1 MPLIPIAT
9 FLAGALLSLLLPV
22 GLLLALTAWYY
33 LFIRR
38 VPETTEAEKPGP
50 PAGPAAPGGVPGP
63 AGE

>member
-1 MPLIPIAT
+1 MPMIPIAT

-38 VPETTEAEKPGP
+38 VPETTEDETPGVT
-50 PAGPAAPGGVPGP
+50 AGSATSGGVQGPA
-63 AGE
+63 E

>member
-22 GLLLALTAWYY
+22 ALLLALAGWYY

-38 VPETTEAEKPGP
+38 VPETGEGQESAPAASGATAAGP
-50 PAGPAAPGGVPGP
+50 PGSAA
-63 AGE
+63 E

>member
-1 MPLIPIAT
+1 MIPIAT

-22 GLLLALTAWYY
+22 ALLLALASWYY

-38 VPETTEAEKPGP
+38 VPDTPEGNRPATPTGASTSGGTPG
-50 PAGPAAPGGVPGP
+50 A